1 LTALCEVWAVLQ
13 GVRSLE
19 FEAHSQAVTGWDGIG
34 TGSVAVSEPA
44 AGVIVFEE
52 TGTWKAPARREV
64 RFTNSFRWSAVGES
78 LRLEHLRFG
87 PNKPVL
93 LFDMAPDENGVW
105 REISP
110 HQCREDCY
118 SASLAVQGKE
128 LLVAWVVQG
137 PRKQESIRYRYW

>member
-1 LTALCEVWAVLQ
+1 MLQ
-13 GVRSLE
+13 GVRYLE
-19 FEAHSQAVTGWDGIG
+19 FEAQSQAATGWNGIG
-34 TGSVAVSEPA
+34 IGSVAVSEPA

-52 TGTWKAPARREV
+52 TGNWKSPGRREV
-64 RFTNSFRWSAVGES
+64 RFTNSFRWSGAGEA

-87 PNKPVL
+87 PNEPVL
-93 LFDMAPDENGVW
+93 LFDMAPGENGVW